1 MLDTC
6 THLMGTWLIS
16 KDCLRPCR
24 GMIPVC
30 LLLCILLPV
39 SASAAVRAASKP
51 VALKPGQPCLD
62 CHGKLNKQKYI
73 HSATEGGQGCA
84 TLCHEQA
91 DPAQHRFAPPPAP
104 IGPLCLGC
112 HDQVVSAKDTHK
124 HPPVAD
130 GDCTAC
136 HDPHQSDRAKLLR
149 GAYPETFYQAYS
161 EAAYELCLNCH
172 DAAAFKVPRTTTATA
187 FRNGDLNLHQRHVNK
202 KKGRSCKACHDL
214 HGAPQPHLI
223 ASAFRFG
230 ERGLSIAYET
240 TDNGG
245 SCVTSCH
252 VKVSYDRLTPVNNP
266 LRTSPRP
273 GQDAVLE
280 KLTPPVQGQKK

>member
-1 MLDTC
+1 MSDPC
-6 THLMGTWLIS
+6 TPLTGSPLGPRG
-16 KDCLRPCR
+16 CPRPSR
-24 GMIPVC
+24 VLPC
-30 LLLCILLPV
+30 LLLLVFCLAIISP
-39 SASAAVRAASKP
+39 AAQAASKL
-51 VALKPGQPCLD
+51 VAMKSGQPCLD
-62 CHGKLNKQKYI
+62 CHGKLNKQKNI
-73 HSATEGGQGCA
+73 HPATEGGDGCA
-84 TLCHEQA
+84 TLCHEQG
-91 DPAQHRFAPPPAP
+91 DPALHRFAAPPNP

-112 HDQVVSAKDTHK
+112 HDTVVLKLDIHQ

-136 HDPHQSDRAKLLR
+136 HDPHQSDRAKLLN
-149 GAYPETFYQAYS
+149 GPYPETFYQTYS
-161 EAAYELCLNCH
+161 EAAYGLCLNCH
-172 DAAAFKVPRTTTATA
+172 DAAAFKAPRTTTATA

-202 KKGRSCKACHDL
+202 KKGRSCKACHDM
-214 HGAPQPHLI
+214 HGSRQSHLI

-230 ERGLSIAYET
+230 ERGLAIAYET

-273 GQDAVLE
+273 GESAAPE
-280 KLTPPVQGQKK
+280 KSPQTAPRKKK